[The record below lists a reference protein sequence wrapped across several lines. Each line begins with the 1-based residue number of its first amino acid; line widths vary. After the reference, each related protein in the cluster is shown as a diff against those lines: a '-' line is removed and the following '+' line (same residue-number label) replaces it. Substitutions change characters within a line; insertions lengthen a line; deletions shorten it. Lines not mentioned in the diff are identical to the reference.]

1 MTMTASFAPKLNVL
15 PAWFFT
21 MVLKLLEQVGHE
33 PPPVIRT
40 LMFGDVEVVRQ
51 LPPHRLFVMETRL
64 PVPPPDPEADPTGA
78 GGRANA
84 KKYSNALSKAAKQA
98 KGDIKATLKSLS
110 SYYKSIANND
120 TQAIQNK
127 AQDFAQ
133 ASTKYANYVVTNCIA
148 ENLPSGVTIPKIPG
162 Q

>member
-1 MTMTASFAPKLNVL
+1 MRKLILVLCVAAVSVTGVALATAPAGAAP
-15 PAWFFT
+15 PAPAKSK
-21 MVLKLLEQVGHE
+21 VCKLLTGITIE
-33 PPPVIRT
+33 PSS
-40 LMFGDVEVVRQ
+40 
-51 LPPHRLFVMETRL
+51 
-64 PVPPPDPEADPTGA
+64 DPTGA

-98 KGDIKATLKSLS
+98 KGDIKATLKSLA

-133 ASTKYANYVVTNCIA
+133 ASTKYANYIVTNCVA